1 MTDSTIKM
9 NVAIWKP
16 KKEYL
21 INIYYVKSIRIRK
34 IFVPHYPLFGLNMD
48 QKNSEYAHLLQ
59 GDIYEN
65 ECCQVEY
72 TVLEING

>member
-9 NVAIWKP
+9 NVAIWEP

-34 IFVPHYPLFGLNMD
+34 IFGPHYPLLGLNMD
-48 QKNSEYAHLLQ
+48 QKNSEYAHFLQ
-59 GDIYEN
+59 GDIYKN